1 MQMWGGGWDELIY
14 IFIFLKKSPGLSAQD
29 YEQSTYLF
37 SYSVHDCSCVPP
49 GIFYWWRL
57 QFTSPQEAFWGPAL
71 RVGFFDGPV
80 MGGPAWTAPVKWE
93 MIRGVMFC
101 YVRFKLELS
110 KLLLIMPYMAT
121 RWYSTLWEM
130 AGSYVS
136 PSNGWLSTTALV
148 CLAQVV
154 ASLLFCSA
162 ASLKFNVTH
171 RQVVTR
177 LHCSLLWITV
187 H

>member
-1 MQMWGGGWDELIY
+1 MRWGINLCPGYLVFWVAWLSYYQRLCTQSWLMWYWQMWGGGWGELIY

-37 SYSVHDCSCVPP
+37 SYSVHDWSCVPP

-80 MGGPAWTAPVKWE
+80 KGGAACTAPMKWE

-110 KLLLIMPYMAT
+110 KLLLSIANMAT
-121 RWYSTLWEM
+121 RWYSTLC
-130 AGSYVS
+130 GD
-136 PSNGWLSTTALV
+136 G
-148 CLAQVV
+148 
-154 ASLLFCSA
+154 
-162 ASLKFNVTH
+162 
-171 RQVVTR
+171 R
-177 LHCSLLWITV
+177 
-187 H
+187 